1 MLICFWDQ
9 DKVSTFRVIQSPYPY
24 HTLPPTPLLPIQRRH
39 LAGRILHICLELVSE
54 TLTNY
59 VRWSLFVLILLKAV
73 LFAFFCSPTQYP
85 QLPLPFRTLCRNAEI
100 HFLSSFR
107 NFIYPLYLCIW
118 VLTQRI
124 WLIPKFKISF
134 FFSLRKTNFWT
145 HLWICHI
152 QWQKC
157 DCYTTLLFR
166 LKNNKKSLNSNFS
179 RIMALYYAGR
189 IAVPSTSKT
198 TLHDRFTKFMKN
210 RPSKLVIIWISKK
223 NSKFDQIWL
232 GCDRNTSPGV
242 RTKSTIGSGDGES
255 RLCKGTPC
263 CCCVIK

>member
-24 HTLPPTPLLPIQRRH
+24 HTNPLPPLLPIQATHSWEDFAH
-39 LAGRILHICLELVSE
+39 LFGTGFRNVDEL
-54 TLTNY
+54 

-223 NSKFDQIWL
+223 PQNL
-232 GCDRNTSPGV
+232 
-242 RTKSTIGSGDGES
+242 TKSD
-255 RLCKGTPC
+255 
-263 CCCVIK
+263 